1 VPIPALGLPAL
12 LRKIWADPRSRWPII
27 LFVLALAARIAWV
40 LYSHR
45 MPVGLHD
52 PVAYDSLALGIADGR
67 GYIGPWTNV
76 PTAYFPPGYPAA
88 LAIVYA
94 VFGRSALWGGMLNAL
109 LGAGTV
115 VITYELAR
123 RLLDVR
129 VARVA
134 GLLLAFFP
142 NQVFY
147 TGTLLSEVL
156 FTFLLMTGLLILMAE
171 PWPREG
177 ISLRRLALAALF
189 LGAATMVR
197 SVVLIV
203 PVVLFFYWLRVFPN
217 RARVLAQVGVIILVF
232 AAIIV
237 PWTIRNAVVM
247 HAFVLIST
255 NGGDDFCLGNNEVAT
270 GQFVFSGPCYEG
282 YDSNIPKREL
292 EIEGYHE
299 GLRRGAE
306 FIINHPAD
314 ELGLIFEKAYFLVYI
329 DSDGLFANE
338 SYGSNY
344 FIEKEMRDYL
354 STAANAYYFVTIG
367 WAGLGLLYWL
377 RRRDPRRTF
386 CLILVACILLPP
398 LAFFGDPRFHFPV
411 IPLVC
416 IVAATGVVVAW
427 QARSPPLSAGA
438 PGASSG

>member
-1 VPIPALGLPAL
+1 MPIPALPLSVL
-12 LRKIWADPRSRWPII
+12 LRKSWADPRYRWPLL
-27 LFVLALAARIAWV
+27 LFILALAPRIAWV

-52 PVAYDSLALGIADGR
+52 PVAYDSLALGISDGR
-67 GYIGPWTNV
+67 GYLGPWTNV

-88 LAIVYA
+88 LAVVYT
-94 VFGRSALWGGMLNAL
+94 VFGRSVLWGGMLNAL

-123 RLLDVR
+123 RLLGPS
-129 VARVA
+129 VAGVA

-156 FTFLLMTGLLILMAE
+156 FTFLLMAGLLVLMAE

-177 ISLRRLALAALF
+177 ISLKRLALAALF

-197 SVVLIV
+197 PIVLII
-203 PVVLFFYWLRVFPN
+203 PVVLLIYWLRVFPN
-217 RARVLAQVGVIILVF
+217 RARVLAQVGVVLLVF
-232 AAIIV
+232 AAVIL
-237 PWTIRNAVVM
+237 PWTIRNAVTM

-255 NGGDDFCLGNNEVAT
+255 NSGDDFCLGNNEVAD

-282 YDSNIPKREL
+282 YEGIPKREL
-292 EIEGYHE
+292 EIAGYRE

-314 ELGLIFEKAYFLVYI
+314 ELGLIFEKAYFLVYT
-329 DSDGLFANE
+329 DHDGLFANE
-338 SYGSNY
+338 SYGSNP
-344 FIEKEMRDYL
+344 FIEKEMRDRL
-354 STAANAYYFVTIG
+354 STAANACYFATIG
-367 WAGLGLLYWL
+367 LAALGLLYWL

-386 CLILVACILLPP
+386 CLIVIACILAAP

-411 IPLVC
+411 IPLLC
-416 IVAATGVVVAW
+416 ILAATGVVAAW
-427 QARSPPLSAGA
+427 RARELPLSAGE
-438 PGASSG
+438 PGAAPD

>member
-12 LRKIWADPRSRWPII
+12 LRKIWADPRYRWPII

-52 PVAYDSLALGIADGR
+52 PVAYDSLALGIVDGR
-67 GYIGPWTNV
+67 GYVHPWLNV

-94 VFGRSALWGGMLNAL
+94 VFGRSVLWGGMLNAL

-197 SVVLIV
+197 SIVLIV
-203 PVVLFFYWLRVFPN
+203 PVVLLFYWLWIFPN

-237 PWTIRNAVVM
+237 PWTIRNAVTM

-255 NGGDDFCLGNNEVAT
+255 NGGDDFCLGNNEAAD
-270 GQFVFSGPCYEG
+270 GRFVFSGPCYEG

-292 EIEGYHE
+292 EIEGYRE
-299 GLRRGAE
+299 GFRRGME

-314 ELGLIFEKAYFLVYI
+314 ELGLIFEKAYFLVYT
-329 DSDGLFANE
+329 DDDGLFANE
-338 SYGSNY
+338 SYGSNR

-367 WAGLGLLYWL
+367 WAGLGLLSWL

-386 CLILVACILLPP
+386 CLIIVACLLVAP

-411 IPLVC
+411 IPLLC
-416 IVAATGVVVAW
+416 IVAANGVVAAW
-427 QARSPPLSAGA
+427 QARSPPLPAGD

>member
-12 LRKIWADPRSRWPII
+12 LRKPWIDPRSRWPLL
-27 LFVLALAARIAWV
+27 LFVLALAVRIAWV

-45 MPVGLHD
+45 APVGLHD
-52 PVAYDSLALGIADGR
+52 PVAYDSLARGILDRR

-88 LAIVYA
+88 LAAVYA

-109 LGAGTV
+109 LGAATV

-142 NQVFY
+142 NQIFY
-147 TGTLLSEVL
+147 TGVLLSEVL
-156 FTFLLMTGLLILMAE
+156 FTFFLMAGLLVLMAE

-197 SVVLIV
+197 PIVLIV
-203 PVVLFFYWLRVFPN
+203 PVVLFLYWLWVFPN
-217 RARVLAQVGVIILVF
+217 RARVLAQVGVILLVF
-232 AAIIV
+232 AAIIL
-237 PWTIRNAVVM
+237 PWTIRNAVTM

-255 NGGDDFCLGNNEVAT
+255 NSGDDFCIGNHEGAN
-270 GQFVFSGPCYEG
+270 GQFLFSGPCYEG
-282 YDSNIPKREL
+282 YEGIPKREL
-292 EIEGYHE
+292 EIAGYRE

-314 ELGLIFEKAYFLVYI
+314 ELGLIFEKAYFLVNS
-329 DSDGLFANE
+329 DSDGLFADEN
-338 SYGSNY
+338 YGSSP
-344 FIEKEMRDYL
+344 FIKEETRDQL
-354 STAANAYYFVTIG
+354 RTAANAYYFATIG
-367 WAGLGLLYWL
+367 WAGIGLLFWL

-386 CLILVACILLPP
+386 CLIMIACILLAP

-411 IPLVC
+411 IPLLC
-416 IVAATGVVVAW
+416 ILAATGVVAAW
-427 QARSPPLSAGA
+427 QARSLPPLAGEL
-438 PGASSG
+438 GAASD